1 MCVCAVWVGIIKF
14 HMLLAKETGENS
26 HSDLDTKMNP
36 AQIFLFL
43 VHIQGSPNTDS
54 PQSPSPAGLHWH
66 PMVLHEG
73 LCLILKTPSRGWD
86 SYWV

>member
-1 MCVCAVWVGIIKF
+1 MCVCVCAVWVGIINF

-26 HSDLDTKMNP
+26 HSDLDTKTNS

-54 PQSPSPAGLHWH
+54 P
-66 PMVLHEG
+66 
-73 LCLILKTPSRGWD
+73 
-86 SYWV
+86 